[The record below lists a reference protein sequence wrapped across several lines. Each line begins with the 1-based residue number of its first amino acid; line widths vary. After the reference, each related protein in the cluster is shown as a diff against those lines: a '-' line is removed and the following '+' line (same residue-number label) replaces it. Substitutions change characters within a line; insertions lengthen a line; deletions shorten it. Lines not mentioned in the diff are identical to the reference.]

1 MPNKITTLVTNN
13 SSGDNNCNT
22 SSSRCCRSCCEED
35 DQQHQ
40 TIVMSRK
47 TTNSKENTRRQEK
60 AVNDYSFIPMHD
72 QQKAFTTTT
81 KEQELK
87 EQVLWRGPPMT
98 ADHDDDKT
106 GDKNKN
112 KEVEQDA
119 DDDNEE
125 EEQSSIISSSCSSY
139 DSYDEDDSRQP
150 SSYLSPSIDAHEY
163 NHSIVG
169 SFAVS
174 VSPIDFIDEQGN
186 LPLTKVSSI
195 LPAVAEEQNE
205 DDEDYDDADLLQV
218 VGTSSKIY
226 HETIKGDEDDTLSTV
241 ESITECTISIETPR
255 NSTNTSI
262 QQYESTKTEQEL
274 PNVIN
279 SIDSSKDDQIRA
291 MLIMKDVIFRQR
303 SVIKN
308 ITKARETLQKKY
320 DLCKLQ
326 NNSLSRANKH
336 IAKEMKSTCKK
347 NDALKQELEKLGMEL
362 QLAKVEILRLKNDAG

>member
-1 MPNKITTLVTNN
+1 
-13 SSGDNNCNT
+13 
-22 SSSRCCRSCCEED
+22 
-35 DQQHQ
+35 
-40 TIVMSRK
+40 
-47 TTNSKENTRRQEK
+47 
-60 AVNDYSFIPMHD
+60 
-72 QQKAFTTTT
+72 
-81 KEQELK
+81 
-87 EQVLWRGPPMT
+87 
-98 ADHDDDKT
+98 
-106 GDKNKN
+106 
-112 KEVEQDA
+112 
-119 DDDNEE
+119 
-125 EEQSSIISSSCSSY
+125 
-139 DSYDEDDSRQP
+139 
-150 SSYLSPSIDAHEY
+150 
-163 NHSIVG
+163 VG

-205 DDEDYDDADLLQV
+205 DDEDDDDADLLQV

-226 HETIKGDEDDTLSTV
+226 YHETMKGDEDDTLSTV
-241 ESITECTISIETPR
+241 ESITECTIRSIETPR

-279 SIDSSKDDQIRA
+279 SIDSSKDDQTRA

-362 QLAKVEILRLKNDAG
+362 QLAKIEILRLKNDAG